1 MNKKELT
8 DIVAK
13 KINVDERAAQETLE
27 AFLETIQKV
36 MIDKDKL
43 VLPGFGTFGV
53 RERPERQGRNPK
65 TGEAMTI
72 SASTAPYF
80 KPSPPLKKAVNQ
92 S

>member
-27 AFLETIQKV
+27 AFLETIQKI

-72 SASTAPYF
+72 LASTLISNPVL
-80 KPSPPLKKAVNQ
+80 P
-92 S
+92 